1 MRWNW
6 MRDPKTKEQ
15 IRTFW
20 DRGVNNLGDYPT
32 KHHPPVHHKRMRQI
46 YLHVAHHIYQYIKTN
61 DIQVKVQ

>member
-1 MRWNW
+1 